1 MNSKTEKPEFFWHK
15 NRKTDLKHG
24 QNRKIEN
31 PNAPLLYRLYGF
43 RISLIGDVT
52 PSDGSSN
59 FFWYRK
65 QLAYF

>member
-31 PNAPLLYRLYGF
+31 SNAPSFTGSMVSEFPL
-43 RISLIGDVT
+43 SVT
-52 PSDGSSN
+52 
-59 FFWYRK
+59 
-65 QLAYF
+65 